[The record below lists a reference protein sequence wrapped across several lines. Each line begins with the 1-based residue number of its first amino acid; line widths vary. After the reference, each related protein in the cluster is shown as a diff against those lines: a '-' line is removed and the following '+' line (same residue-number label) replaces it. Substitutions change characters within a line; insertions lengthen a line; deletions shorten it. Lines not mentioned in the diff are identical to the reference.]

1 MAATITQQQFE
12 EAAQQRALA
21 RQRLADLLG
30 SDGVLALPTAP
41 GPAPLCNSSGE
52 QLDAFR
58 TSLISL
64 TCIAGLSG
72 LPQVQLQ
79 CCCDAEGRP
88 ALHARNSPQRL
99 CRVLE
104 PLVTWPTLLRLPPL
118 LPLLVLQVSLP
129 IGTVDGLPVGLGL
142 IGPPGSDE
150 DLLQLTEEL
159 MGVLR

>member
-1 MAATITQQQFE
+1 M
-12 EAAQQRALA
+12 
-21 RQRLADLLG
+21 
-30 SDGVLALPTAP
+30 
-41 GPAPLCNSSGE
+41 
-52 QLDAFR
+52 
-58 TSLISL
+58 
-64 TCIAGLSG
+64 
-72 LPQVQLQ
+72 
-79 CCCDAEGRP
+79 
-88 ALHARNSPQRL
+88 
-99 CRVLE
+99 LE

>member
-12 EAAQQRALA
+12 EAAQQRAAA

-41 GPAPLCNSSGE
+41 GPAPLCNTSGE

-72 LPQVQLQ
+72 FPQVCAAVLLCCYDGGRGKRGLGCARLACQAAVSPWEWVMAPLADLAVRS
-79 CCCDAEGRP
+79 CCCC
-88 ALHARNSPQRL
+88 SC
-99 CRVLE
+99 CRS
-104 PLVTWPTLLRLPPL
+104 TC
-118 LPLLVLQVSLP
+118 
-129 IGTVDGLPVGLGL
+129 
-142 IGPPGSDE
+142 
-150 DLLQLTEEL
+150 QLAQWKVCRW
-159 MGVLR
+159 GWA